1 MRIGLEFPI
10 HKFQIVHKLGIA
22 PFGDKASV
30 TLVNNLDYI
39 DDMTTYKTVS
49 LALEV
54 AAGRLRKAL
63 STSLS
68 KINDRTNRV
77 LGRHTR

>member
-39 DDMTTYKTVS
+39 DDVTTYKTVS
-49 LALEV
+49 LALEI

-68 KINDRTNRV
+68 KINDRTNRA

>member
-39 DDMTTYKTVS
+39 NDVTTYKTVS
-49 LALEV
+49 LALEI

>member
-39 DDMTTYKTVS
+39 DDVTTYKTVS
-49 LALEV
+49 LALEI

-63 STSLS
+63 ATSLR
-68 KINDRTNRV
+68 KINDRTNRA

>member
-39 DDMTTYKTVS
+39 NDVTTYKTVS

>member
-39 DDMTTYKTVS
+39 DDVTTYKTVS

-54 AAGRLRKAL
+54 AAGRLCKAL
-63 STSLS
+63 ATSLR
-68 KINDRTNRV
+68 KINDRTNRA

>member
-1 MRIGLEFPI
+1 MRIGLDFPI

-39 DDMTTYKTVS
+39 NDVTTYKTVS

>member
-39 DDMTTYKTVS
+39 DDVTTYKTVS

>member
-39 DDMTTYKTVS
+39 DDVTTYKGIQ
-49 LALEV
+49 LALQV
-54 AAGRLRKAL
+54 AQGRLRKAL
-63 STSLS
+63 STSLR
-68 KINDRTNRV
+68 KINDQANRS
-77 LGRHTR
+77 LRRRSG

>member
-39 DDMTTYKTVS
+39 DDVTTYKTVS

-63 STSLS
+63 ATSLR
-68 KINDRTNRV
+68 KINDRTNRA